1 MLRNVTSI
9 LRIHVVDR
17 LEWSE
22 ALRENVQPPHT
33 IPVLEP
39 SSVNERYV
47 VSSPVD
53 VFSNSG
59 GESP

>member
-1 MLRNVTSI
+1 MLRNAVSV
-9 LRIHVVDR
+9 LRIHVADR
-17 LEWSE
+17 LKWREI
-22 ALRENVQPPHT
+22 LRASGRLPHT

-39 SSVNERYV
+39 SVVNERYGA
-47 VSSPVD
+47 SSPVD